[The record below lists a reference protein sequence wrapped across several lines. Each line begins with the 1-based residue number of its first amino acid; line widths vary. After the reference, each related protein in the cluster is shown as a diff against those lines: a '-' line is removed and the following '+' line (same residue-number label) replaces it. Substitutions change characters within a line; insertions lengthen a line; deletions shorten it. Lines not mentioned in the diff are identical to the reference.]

1 MTPLL
6 RSKLFVPGSRPE
18 FFPKALASAAD
29 AISFDL
35 EDAVAEDRKAEA
47 RELVGRALASP
58 EFGAARQAVIV
69 RVNALGTP
77 HFAADLSAIV
87 SPRLDLLNVPKVE
100 SPDDI
105 RAAAAVLARLEDER
119 GLTAPVRIL
128 ANIESPRGLRHAA
141 EIARADQRVAG
152 LQLGLGDLFEPLGL
166 DRTDAAAVHHVQL
179 AVRLAAGE
187 AGLWALDT
195 GFGAI
200 KDADGYRREATQAR
214 RLGFLG
220 KTCLHPSQIAIANE
234 VFRPG
239 EAEIA
244 QARRI
249 VEAAREAKAQGLGA
263 FLVDGRMI
271 DPPFLRRAEVLAA
284 LP

>member
-35 EDAVAEDRKAEA
+35 EDSVAEERKAEA
-47 RELVGRALASP
+47 RELVGRALAAP
-58 EFGAARQAVIV
+58 EFAGSRQVVIV

-77 HFAADLSAIV
+77 HFAADLAAVV

-105 RAAAAVLARLEDER
+105 RAVAAVLAPIEKSR
-119 GLTAPVRIL
+119 GLAQPVRLL
-128 ANIESPRGLRHAA
+128 ANIESPRGLRRAA
-141 EIARADQRVAG
+141 EIALADPRVAG
-152 LQLGLGDLFEPLGL
+152 LQLGLGDLFEPLGI
-166 DRTDAAAVHHVQL
+166 DRSDAAAVHQVQL
-179 AVRLAAGE
+179 AMRLATGE
-187 AGLWALDT
+187 AGRWALDT

-200 KDADGYRREATQAR
+200 KDTDGYRREAIQAK

-234 VFRPG
+234 VFRPSDD
-239 EAEIA
+239 EIA
-244 QARRI
+244 HARRV
-249 VEAAREAKAQGLGA
+249 VEAARDAKAKGLGA

-271 DPPFLRRAEVLAA
+271 DPPFLRRAEALAA
-284 LP
+284 LA